1 MWLGPTA
8 RPITQPQAR
17 DTEDQARVPD
27 PLPASLS
34 G

>member
-17 DTEDQARVPD
+17 DTEHPEPVPAA
-27 PLPASLS
+27 LPASLS

>member
-17 DTEDQARVPD
+17 DAEDPARVAD
-27 PLPASLS
+27 ALASSLS

>member
-1 MWLGPTA
+1 MWLGPTS

-17 DTEDQARVPD
+17 DTQDPARVAD
-27 PLPASLS
+27 ALSASLS